1 MPLVVVGV
9 LLVVGCALGFADA
22 SLSLAS
28 HEDVLVVAQPLAAGQ
43 VLTSSVKGPDTRC
56 PEILGHRAAV
66 TRRTWAPGRDV
77 PAAWGCAAERR
88 QLILARWR
96 KRSSGS
102 DVVLVDDAAED
113 VTAPG
118 RAVADRRHGPWD
130 RLGKIE

>member
-1 MPLVVVGV
+1 M
-9 LLVVGCALGFADA
+9 
-22 SLSLAS
+22 
-28 HEDVLVVAQPLAAGQ
+28 
-43 VLTSSVKGPDTRC
+43 
-56 PEILGHRAAV
+56 
-66 TRRTWAPGRDV
+66 
-77 PAAWGCAAERR
+77 PAAWGCAAERG

-102 DVVLVDDAAED
+102 DVLLVDDAAED